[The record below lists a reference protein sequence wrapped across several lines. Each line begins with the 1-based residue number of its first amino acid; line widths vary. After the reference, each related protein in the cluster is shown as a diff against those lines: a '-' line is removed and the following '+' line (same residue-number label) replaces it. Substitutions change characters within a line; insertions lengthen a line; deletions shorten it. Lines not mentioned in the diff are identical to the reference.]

1 MTDLK
6 RNSYA
11 LIKIVPFVSMLF
23 FMAGIMLEAISKFDS
38 DKYLRVI
45 GIIPVCIAFFIPYCT
60 KDLKDYSKAV
70 LGVLLIFSICEC
82 IAPCR
87 GFFIPYANNV
97 VLYELFDFLSLQE
110 TSIINTVFVFA
121 AFISTVF
128 FKKKCKQIVVWTL
141 ILLSLGSVL
150 FVLIKDPLW
159 IYRYDYYFSGSYIM
173 LLLSV
178 LISFDFCSKEKG
190 KTK

>member
-6 RNSYA
+6 KNSYA

-23 FMAGIMLEAISKFDS
+23 FMAGIMLVAVSEFDS

-60 KDLKDYSKAV
+60 KDLKNYSKAV
-70 LGVLLIFSICEC
+70 LGVLSIFSICEC

-87 GFFIPYANNV
+87 GFFIPYADNV

-110 TSIINTVFVFA
+110 TSIINTIFVFV
-121 AFISTVF
+121 AFGSTIF
-128 FKKKCKQIVVWTL
+128 FKKKYKQIAIWAL
-141 ILLSLGSVL
+141 ILLSLGSAL
-150 FVLIKDPLW
+150 FVLIKNPLW
-159 IYRYDYYFSGSYIM
+159 INRYDYYFSGSYIM

-178 LISFDFCSKEKG
+178 LISFDFCPKEKG
-190 KTK
+190 KVE

>member
-6 RNSYA
+6 KNSYA

-23 FMAGIMLEAISKFDS
+23 FMTGIMLVAVSEFDS

-45 GIIPVCIAFFIPYCT
+45 GIIPVCISLLIPYCT

-70 LGVLLIFSICEC
+70 LGVLSIFSICEC
-82 IAPCR
+82 IAPCS

-110 TSIINTVFVFA
+110 TSIINTIFIFA
-121 AFISTVF
+121 AFGSTIF
-128 FKKKCKQIVVWTL
+128 FKKKYKQIVVWTL

-190 KTK
+190 KIK

>member
-6 RNSYA
+6 KNSYV
-11 LIKIVPFVSMLF
+11 LIKIGPFISMLF
-23 FMAGIMLEAISKFDS
+23 FMVGIMLEAIGEFDS
-38 DKYLRVI
+38 DKYLRVL
-45 GIIPVCIAFFIPYCT
+45 GIIPVCIAWLIPYCT

-70 LGVLLIFSICEC
+70 LGILSIFSICEC

-87 GFFIPYANNV
+87 GFFVPYANNV

-110 TSIINTVFVFA
+110 TSIINTIFVFA
-121 AFISTVF
+121 VFGSTVF

-150 FVLIKDPLW
+150 FVLIKDSLW
-159 IYRYDYYFSGSYIM
+159 INRYDYYFSGSYIM

-178 LISFDFCSKEKG
+178 LISFDFCPKEKD
-190 KTK
+190 KIK

>member
-23 FMAGIMLEAISKFDS
+23 FMAGIMLVAVSEFDS

-60 KDLKDYSKAV
+60 KDLNDYSKAV
-70 LGVLLIFSICEC
+70 LGVLSIFSICEC
-82 IAPCR
+82 IAPCI

-110 TSIINTVFVFA
+110 TSIINTIFVFV
-121 AFISTVF
+121 AFGSTIF
-128 FKKKCKQIVVWTL
+128 FKKKYKQIAIWAL
-141 ILLSLGSVL
+141 ILLSLGSAL
-150 FVLIKDPLW
+150 FVLIKNPLW
-159 IYRYDYYFSGSYIM
+159 INRYDYYFSGSYIM

-178 LISFDFCSKEKG
+178 LISFDFCPKKD
-190 KTK
+190 KVK

>member
-6 RNSYA
+6 KNSYV

-23 FMAGIMLEAISKFDS
+23 FMVGIILEAIGEFDS

-45 GIIPVCIAFFIPYCT
+45 GIIPVCIAFFMPYCT
-60 KDLKDYSKAV
+60 KDLKDYSKVV
-70 LGVLLIFSICEC
+70 LGVLSIFSICEC

-87 GFFIPYANNV
+87 GFFIPYANQV
-97 VLYELFDFLSLQE
+97 AFYETFDFLSLQG
-110 TSIINTVFVFA
+110 TSIINTIFVFV
-121 AFISTVF
+121 AFNSTVF
-128 FKKKCKQIVVWTL
+128 LVKKYKQIVVWIL
-141 ILLSLGSVL
+141 VLLSLGSVL
-150 FVLIKDPLW
+150 FILIKDSLW
-159 IYRYDYYFSGSYIM
+159 INGYDYYFSGSYIM

-178 LISFDFCSKEKG
+178 LISFDFCQEEKD

>member
-6 RNSYA
+6 KNSYA

-23 FMAGIMLEAISKFDS
+23 FMTGIMLVAVSEFDS

-45 GIIPVCIAFFIPYCT
+45 GIIPVCISLLIPYCT

-70 LGVLLIFSICEC
+70 LGVLSMFSICEC

-97 VLYELFDFLSLQE
+97 VLYELFGFLSLQE

-128 FKKKCKQIVVWTL
+128 FRGKCKQIAIWTL
-141 ILLSLGSVL
+141 ILLNLGFVL
-150 FVLIKDPLW
+150 FVLINDLLW
-159 IYRYDYYFSGSYIM
+159 INRCDYYFSGSYIM

>member
-6 RNSYA
+6 KNSYA

-23 FMAGIMLEAISKFDS
+23 FMTGIMLVAVSEFDS

-45 GIIPVCIAFFIPYCT
+45 GIIPVCISLLIPYCT

-70 LGVLLIFSICEC
+70 LGILSIFSICEC

-110 TSIINTVFVFA
+110 TSIINTIFIFA
-121 AFISTVF
+121 AFGSTIF
-128 FKKKCKQIVVWTL
+128 FKKKYKQIVVWTL
-141 ILLSLGSVL
+141 ILLSLSSVL

-190 KTK
+190 QTK

>member
-6 RNSYA
+6 KNSYV

-23 FMAGIMLEAISKFDS
+23 FMAGIMLEAIGEFDS
-38 DKYLRVI
+38 YKYLRVI
-45 GIIPVCIAFFIPYCT
+45 GIIPVCIAFLIPYCT
-60 KDLKDYSKAV
+60 KNLKDYSKAV

-97 VLYELFDFLSLQE
+97 AFYELFDFLSLQE
-110 TSIINTVFVFA
+110 TSIINTIFVFVGFS
-121 AFISTVF
+121 STVF
-128 FKKKCKQIVVWTL
+128 FKKKYKQIFVWTL

-159 IYRYDYYFSGSYIM
+159 INRCDYYFSGSYIM

-178 LISFDFCSKEKG
+178 LISFDFCPKEKIR
-190 KTK
+190 